1 MFLPQ
6 IDPVGLDLI
15 SRMLQLRPE
24 MRISALDALGHNWFR
39 DLGMLRAQQSQ
50 QAQQAQAQ
58 MQQMGQ
64 AGVMMQGQPGGYG
77 VPVYQ

>member
-6 IDPVGLDLI
+6 IDQVGLDLI

-24 MRISALDALGHNWFR
+24 MRISALEALGHQWFR
-39 DLGMLRAQQSQ
+39 DLPMLRAQQAQQQQQ
-50 QAQQAQAQ
+50 QAQ
-58 MQQMGQ
+58 MQMGQ
-64 AGVMMQGQPGGYG
+64 AGMMMGPGQGSGYG

>member
-6 IDPVGLDLI
+6 IDQVGLDLI

-24 MRISALDALGHNWFR
+24 MRVGALEALGHAWFR
-39 DLGMLRAQQSQ
+39 DLPILRAQ
-50 QAQQAQAQ
+50 QAQQAQQQ

-64 AGVMMQGQPGGYG
+64 AGMMMGGQGGGYG

>member
-6 IDPVGLDLI
+6 IDQVGLDLI

-24 MRISALDALGHNWFR
+24 MRISALDALKHPWFS
-39 DLGMLRAQQSQ
+39 DLGLLRTQ

-64 AGVMMQGQPGGYG
+64 AGMIMQGQPGGYG

>member
-6 IDPVGLDLI
+6 IDQVGLDLI

-24 MRISALDALGHNWFR
+24 MRIGALEALSHLWFR
-39 DLGMLRAQQSQ
+39 DLPQLRQQQVQ
-50 QAQQAQAQ
+50 QAQQI
-58 MQQMGQ
+58 QMGGQ
-64 AGVMMQGQPGGYG
+64 GSMMMGGASGGGYG